1 MRMKLIKLQKSL
13 QKSILAKT
21 MTMFLQRT
29 PTKIISIRTL
39 YLILSAEL
47 MATNTDMKMVTGKDI
62 YSRLRMKYAWSM
74 ALSR

>member
-29 PTKIISIRTL
+29 LTKIISIRTL

-62 YSRLRMKYAWSM
+62 YSR
-74 ALSR
+74 